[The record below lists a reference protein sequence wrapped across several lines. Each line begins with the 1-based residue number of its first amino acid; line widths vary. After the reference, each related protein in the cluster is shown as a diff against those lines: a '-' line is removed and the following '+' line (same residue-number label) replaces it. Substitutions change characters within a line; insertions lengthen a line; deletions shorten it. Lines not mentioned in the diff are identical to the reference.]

1 MSFVWIASLLFLTT
15 SSLSYLCFIFF
26 QSHNKDKETILSVNE
41 KALFVTAV
49 FCSLVFTA
57 ILYLKIGSHE
67 DVIIAQL
74 LENETPSSED
84 SEINE
89 ELIDNMRR
97 SLDKR
102 PQNVFYAVLLANYEK
117 SQGNFDAASEFYDLA
132 LLSSPDDPNL
142 LSQYAENL
150 FLAYNRSFNEPVN
163 QAIEKAY
170 KVDSNQPIILGLM
183 GVRAYLNNDFEEAI
197 FFWQRGLDNTD
208 KNDPY
213 YQSYLDGVR
222 KAEEKILIKQ

>member
-1 MSFVWIASLLFLTT
+1 
-15 SSLSYLCFIFF
+15 
-26 QSHNKDKETILSVNE
+26 
-41 KALFVTAV
+41 V
-49 FCSLVFTA
+49 FCTLMFTA
-57 ILYLKIGSHE
+57 LLYSKIGSHE
-67 DVIIAQL
+67 DVIVAQL

-102 PQNVFYAVLLANYEK
+102 PQNVLYAVLLANYEK

-132 LLSSPDDPNL
+132 LSYSPDDPNL

-150 FLAYNRSFNEPVN
+150 FLANDRSFNESVN
-163 QAIEKAY
+163 QAIERAY
-170 KVDSNQPIILGLM
+170 KADSNQPIILGLM
-183 GVRAYLNNDFEEAI
+183 GVRAYLDNNFEEAI
-197 FFWQRGLDNTD
+197 FFWQRGLDNTE

-222 KAEEKILIKQ
+222 KAEEKILMNQ

>member
-26 QSHNKDKETILSVNE
+26 QSHNKDRETILSVNE
-41 KALFVTAV
+41 KAVFITAV
-49 FCSLVFTA
+49 FCTLMFTA
-57 ILYLKIGSHE
+57 LLYSKIGSHE
-67 DVIIAQL
+67 DVIVAQL

-102 PQNVFYAVLLANYEK
+102 PQNVLYAVLLANYEK

-132 LLSSPDDPNL
+132 LSYSPDDPNL

-150 FLAYNRSFNEPVN
+150 FLANDRSFNESVN
-163 QAIEKAY
+163 QAIERAY
-170 KVDSNQPIILGLM
+170 KADSNQPIILGLM
-183 GVRAYLNNDFEEAI
+183 GVRAYLDNNFEEAI
-197 FFWQRGLDNTD
+197 FFWQRGLDNTE

-213 YQSYLDGVR
+213 YKSYLDGVR
-222 KAEEKILIKQ
+222 KAEEKILMNQ